1 MSPPL
6 ALLTFFF
13 LSSFTFLP
21 GSTNDPLANELST
34 LNGEDDIVNI
44 RQLLFEVQNK
54 LSILIKRLT
63 HSPSSNPSRAC
74 AVHYTP
80 THQHN
85 AGVTYEEL
93 QYHDVRCPEE
103 KMLTRFQLVSVPVG
117 SNGQSEV
124 HFEFV
129 CCSLIS

>member
-6 ALLTFFF
+6 AFLTFFL
-13 LSSFTFLP
+13 LSSVTFLP
-21 GSTNDPLANELST
+21 ANTIEPSANEPST
-34 LNGEDDIVNI
+34 LNDEDDMVNI

-74 AVHYTP
+74 TLHYTP

-93 QYHDVRCPEE
+93 QFHDIRCPEE
-103 KMLTRFQLVSVPVG
+103 KMLTRFQLVSVPIG
-117 SNGQSEV
+117 NNGQSDV